1 MRKKLIFLLLFTPF
15 FLLAQTDSLNMRLLG
30 MWVLQDTSNH
40 NHISCFAVSGD
51 YLFIFTEAAPRHDTV
66 HVVNVE
72 NPSSPYIVSE
82 IGDLGGS
89 MTIYGDFL
97 YIGWDYLGIID
108 VSIPESPEV
117 MYRGDI
123 IEGSSR
129 MYMYPYE
136 NDGRIYLAVTCFV
149 EIDGERKPGIRIV
162 DVTDPSSPELLDW
175 YYVPEEITD
184 WYYVVHHNL
193 ASISVVYP
201 HLFAFETI
209 EYVDTSFYWGGY
221 EDGYVQVKMFD
232 LRDLSAPPVVWR
244 SERMGLDW
252 ATGIVWGGAGAS
264 SSSVIVSFEPR
275 DENIVDIMFYEDPV
289 FTDLCEVREYIYPMY
304 VVNDTYYVT
313 GGAGARAIAIKV
325 LRSCEIETLGYYNFG
340 GWLGEHMG
348 IKAFGDKVYVLGRN
362 RIYILGW
369 IDERIVET
377 EGKVS
382 KRYAIYPTPVV
393 YGMNAQLNEELD
405 RRAGIYD
412 ISGKLRS
419 ILEPG
424 VREIDTRGLSPGV
437 YFLISDDKKIRLK
450 FVVI

>member
-1 MRKKLIFLLLFTPF
+1 
-15 FLLAQTDSLNMRLLG
+15 
-30 MWVLQDTSNH
+30 
-40 NHISCFAVSGD
+40 VSGD

-201 HLFAFETI
+201 YLFAFETI
-209 EYVDTSFYWGGY
+209 EYYDTSYWGGF
-221 EDGYVQVKMFD
+221 EEGYVQVKMFD

-244 SERMGLDW
+244 SERI
-252 ATGIVWGGAGAS
+252 ATGTYESMVFISANAADGNVMIS
-264 SSSVIVSFEPR
+264 YVSHDDF
-275 DENIVDIMFYEDPV
+275 VDILFYNDTG
-289 FTDLCEVREYIYPMY
+289 FTDLCELEGCLYWPLSA
-304 VVNDTYYVT
+304 VNDTYYATRGRGVM
-313 GGAGARAIAIKV
+313 AIKA
-325 LRSCEIETLGYYNFG
+325 LSSCEIETLGYYTSDMWG
-340 GWLGEHMG
+340 REYVG
-348 IKAFGDKVYVLGRN
+348 IKFLDGRIYAGN
-362 RIYILGW
+362 RDCIYILEWLWDGVTEEGGSVK
-369 IDERIVET
+369 ER
-377 EGKVS
+377 
-382 KRYAIYPTPVV
+382 YNIYPVPVE
-393 YGMNAQLNEELD
+393 YGVSARLNKALD
-405 RRAGIYD
+405 RQAGIYD

-419 ILEPG
+419 VLRPG
-424 VREIDTRGLSPGV
+424 TREIDTRKLSPGV
-437 YFLISDDKKIRLK
+437 YFLISEDKRIKLK
-450 FVVI
+450 FVVL

>member
-1 MRKKLIFLLLFTPF
+1 MIKKFTLLFLLSVLTLTFS
-15 FLLAQTDSLNMRLLG
+15 QTDSLNMRLLG

-244 SERMGLDW
+244 SERIAPAW
-252 ATGIVWGGAGAS
+252 YTGINFRGG
-264 SSSVIVSFEPR
+264 VVNEENIFLSFEGNAEFWYFLGYT
-275 DENIVDIMFYEDPV
+275 DSTIEEECDIVDSLCYPKFAMRDTFYA
-289 FTDLCEVREYIYPMY
+289 I
-304 VVNDTYYVT
+304 TYGAWVT
-313 GGAGARAIAIKV
+313 AMRWDEGCDV
-325 LRSCEIETLGYYNFG
+325 DTLGYYDFEECG
-340 GWLGEHMG
+340 RSV
-348 IKAFGDKVYVLGRN
+348 KVSGN
-362 RIYILGW
+362 RIYICLLYTSPSP
-369 IDERIVET
+369 R
-377 EGKVS
+377 
-382 KRYAIYPTPVV
+382 
-393 YGMNAQLNEELD
+393 D
-405 RRAGIYD
+405 RG
-412 ISGKLRS
+412 
-419 ILEPG
+419 
-424 VREIDTRGLSPGV
+424 
-437 YFLISDDKKIRLK
+437 
-450 FVVI
+450 